1 VRLADGAL
9 VAVCDRVIAGG
20 LLAVLLLLPVT
31 FFPYAA
37 SAFAVPK
44 AALLQSLTVLIIVA
58 GLMKLLAGR
67 SMALRRS
74 PLDLPIAAY
83 LGIVLVGFLRASSRD
98 AALFGV
104 GGRSDGLLTLL
115 GAVALY
121 FVAYHLPAGPGM
133 LRRGLACL
141 SIGAGLAAAEGI
153 AETLGFSMVVGFDPA
168 AWGGRAYSTTGNP
181 NFLGSLLALALPL
194 PLGLLLVTVLATLIP
209 AVRAVRV
216 NPPATPWF
224 ADDVADVVAAG
235 ADALVIGHVDLSRTL
250 GIREAGATEGTILHA
265 RCHLVLAAKAAGRQ
279 AVDAVFMDL
288 DDPDGLT
295 AEARQGLRLGF
306 TGKLVIDERQVAL
319 VHAAFRPSEAE
330 VAYARR
336 LVAAWDAAVAAGTGV
351 FVFEG
356 RVIDRP
362 VVEAERTILARAALP

>member
-1 VRLADGAL
+1 MRARRSLLFVCGAE
-9 VAVCDRVIAGG
+9 
-20 LLAVLLLLPVT
+20 P
-31 FFPYAA
+31 
-37 SAFAVPK
+37 
-44 AALLQSLTVLIIVA
+44 AALEAARGSAADSLILDLEDTVTPERKPRARELVTAALRQPARA
-58 GLMKLLAGR
+58 GL
-67 SMALRRS
+67 
-74 PLDLPIAAY
+74 
-83 LGIVLVGFLRASSRD
+83 
-98 AALFGV
+98 
-104 GGRSDGLLTLL
+104 
-115 GAVALY
+115 
-121 FVAYHLPAGPGM
+121 
-133 LRRGLACL
+133 
-141 SIGAGLAAAEGI
+141 E
-153 AETLGFSMVVGFDPA
+153 
-168 AWGGRAYSTTGNP
+168 
-181 NFLGSLLALALPL
+181 
-194 PLGLLLVTVLATLIP
+194 
-209 AVRAVRV
+209 RAVRV

-362 VVEAERTILARAALP
+362 VVEAERTVLARAALP

>member
-1 VRLADGAL
+1 MRARRSLLFVCGAEPAALEAARGSDADSLILDLEDTVTPERKPRARAL
-9 VAVCDRVIAGG
+9 VAEALGQPARPG
-20 LLAVLLLLPVT
+20 LERT
-31 FFPYAA
+31 
-37 SAFAVPK
+37 
-44 AALLQSLTVLIIVA
+44 
-58 GLMKLLAGR
+58 
-67 SMALRRS
+67 
-74 PLDLPIAAY
+74 
-83 LGIVLVGFLRASSRD
+83 
-98 AALFGV
+98 
-104 GGRSDGLLTLL
+104 
-115 GAVALY
+115 
-121 FVAYHLPAGPGM
+121 
-133 LRRGLACL
+133 
-141 SIGAGLAAAEGI
+141 
-153 AETLGFSMVVGFDPA
+153 
-168 AWGGRAYSTTGNP
+168 
-181 NFLGSLLALALPL
+181 
-194 PLGLLLVTVLATLIP
+194 
-209 AVRAVRV
+209 VRV
-216 NPPATPWF
+216 NPPSTSWF
-224 ADDVADVVAAG
+224 ADDVAAVVAAG
-235 ADALVIGHVDLSRTL
+235 ADALVVPKVETAADGFEALARLDRAVYDLVLCDLRMPKLDGAGFYREVAPRRLAATERARGRPAGAVRLLALVETPRGVLNASAIAGASARLDALVIGHVDLSRAL

-362 VVEAERTILARAALP
+362 VVEAERTVLARAALP

>member
-1 VRLADGAL
+1 MRARRSLLFVCGAEPAALEAARGSDADSLILDLEDTVTPERKPRARAL
-9 VAVCDRVIAGG
+9 VAEALGQPARPG
-20 LLAVLLLLPVT
+20 LERT
-31 FFPYAA
+31 
-37 SAFAVPK
+37 
-44 AALLQSLTVLIIVA
+44 
-58 GLMKLLAGR
+58 
-67 SMALRRS
+67 
-74 PLDLPIAAY
+74 
-83 LGIVLVGFLRASSRD
+83 
-98 AALFGV
+98 
-104 GGRSDGLLTLL
+104 
-115 GAVALY
+115 
-121 FVAYHLPAGPGM
+121 
-133 LRRGLACL
+133 
-141 SIGAGLAAAEGI
+141 
-153 AETLGFSMVVGFDPA
+153 
-168 AWGGRAYSTTGNP
+168 
-181 NFLGSLLALALPL
+181 
-194 PLGLLLVTVLATLIP
+194 
-209 AVRAVRV
+209 VRV
-216 NPPATPWF
+216 NPPSTSWF
-224 ADDVADVVAAG
+224 ADDVAAVVAAG
-235 ADALVIGHVDLSRTL
+235 ADALVVPKVETAADVRRVARRLAATERARGRPAGAVRLLALVETPRGVLNASAIAGASARLDALVIGHVDLSRAL

-362 VVEAERTILARAALP
+362 VVEAERTVLARAALP

>member
-1 VRLADGAL
+1 MRARRSLLFVCGAETAALEAARGSDADSLILDLEDTVTPERKPRARAL
-9 VAVCDRVIAGG
+9 VAEALGQPARP
-20 LLAVLLLLPVT
+20 VLERT
-31 FFPYAA
+31 
-37 SAFAVPK
+37 
-44 AALLQSLTVLIIVA
+44 
-58 GLMKLLAGR
+58 
-67 SMALRRS
+67 
-74 PLDLPIAAY
+74 
-83 LGIVLVGFLRASSRD
+83 
-98 AALFGV
+98 
-104 GGRSDGLLTLL
+104 
-115 GAVALY
+115 
-121 FVAYHLPAGPGM
+121 
-133 LRRGLACL
+133 
-141 SIGAGLAAAEGI
+141 
-153 AETLGFSMVVGFDPA
+153 
-168 AWGGRAYSTTGNP
+168 
-181 NFLGSLLALALPL
+181 
-194 PLGLLLVTVLATLIP
+194 
-209 AVRAVRV
+209 VRV
-216 NPPATPWF
+216 NPPSTSWF
-224 ADDVADVVAAG
+224 ADDVAAVVAAG
-235 ADALVIGHVDLSRTL
+235 ADALVVPKVETAADVRRVARRLAATERARGRPAGAVRLLALVETPRGVLNASAIAGASARLDALVIGHVDLSRAL

-362 VVEAERTILARAALP
+362 VVEAERTVLARAALP